1 MDLTYYANLAEIFG
15 TVAIVVSLV
24 YVAVEIRQNTRV
36 TRLATAQ
43 NISRDLREANA
54 IVANDTDMAEILLKG
69 IESEAALTRAERL
82 RLYFYLNL
90 AYRVYENAYY
100 QKQKGALDIYVWE
113 GITANMK
120 VGKSASVYQAFWRD
134 RKQLFSQEFQDFYD
148 EELVASEIDP
158 LDAYVSTEGP
168 E

>member
-24 YVAVEIRQNTRV
+24 YVAVQIRQNTRV

-43 NISRDLREANA
+43 NISRDLREASA
-54 IVANDTDMAEILLKG
+54 IVASGTDMAEILLKG

-82 RLYFYLNL
+82 RLYFYLNV

-100 QKQKGALDIYVWE
+100 QKQKGALDVYVWD
-113 GITANMK
+113 GIIANMK
-120 VGKSASVYQAFWRD
+120 FGKRASVYKAFWRD
-134 RKQLFSQEFQDFYD
+134 RKQIFSQKFQDFYD
-148 EELVASEIDP
+148 TEVLASEIDP
-158 LDAYVSTEGP
+158 LDAYGSTEGS